1 MLINMEKV
9 KKFFKGMLFSAIIF
23 VLYYLLLPNIFALLF
38 KNGLDSKNFWIL
50 NLSQL
55 GIYLGTFLVIL
66 LIVHKDIFKQFKEF
80 IKNPKKVLNIG
91 FTYWI
96 YGMIVMI
103 ISNLLVTSILG
114 NIAVNEQAT
123 RETLISTPLYAIPTI
138 IFIGPFLEELV
149 FRYCFKKSF
158 NKEIPY
164 ALFCAFVFGLLHVM
178 TAFDSFTLSNIL
190 SHASEFLFIIP
201 YGSLGFFFA
210 KAYYETDNIFSS
222 VIPHMLHN
230 SLSVLLILISNFLL

>member
-1 MLINMEKV
+1 MEKV
-9 KKFFKGMLFSAIIF
+9 TKFFKGILFSAIIF
-23 VLYYLLLPNIFALLF
+23 VLYYLICPNLFAALF
-38 KNGLDSKNFWIL
+38 IDGIKSSNFWIS

-55 GIYLGTFLVIL
+55 AIYLFTFLVVL
-66 LIVHKDIFKQFKEF
+66 LIVHKDIFNQFKEF
-80 IKNPKKVLNIG
+80 IKNPKKILNKG
-91 FTYWI
+91 FTYWV

-103 ISNLLVTSILG
+103 LSNLIVTSIVG

-123 RETLISTPLYAIPTI
+123 RETIMSAPLYAIPTI
-138 IFIGPFLEELV
+138 IIFGPFLEELV
-149 FRYCFKKSF
+149 FRFCFRKAF
-158 NKEIPY
+158 TKEIPY

-190 SHASEFLFIIP
+190 AHASEFLFIVP

-230 SLSVLLILISNFLL
+230 SISVLLILLTNLL